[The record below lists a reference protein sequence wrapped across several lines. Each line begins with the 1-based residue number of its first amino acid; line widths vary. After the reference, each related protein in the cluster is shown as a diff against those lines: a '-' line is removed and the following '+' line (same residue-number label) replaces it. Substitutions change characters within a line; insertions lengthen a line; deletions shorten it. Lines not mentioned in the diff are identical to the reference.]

1 MHRPD
6 ITATAWSQCWLDL
19 TALFVVQIEV
29 QATTRTSLPKEGSQE
44 ADSSEN
50 GSQGDAKALGDGNQA
65 GSTDFHDVSP
75 SSPSGSGNQDTNKGG
90 SSPAA
95 NAESTS
101 GRQRDSSQASMSE
114 DSSKSG
120 SKSGGVRS
128 ADSKSSGSKQSS
140 SSPSGTIGGHGTQEE
155 YQEAR
160 LRFLSSGQGVLVS
173 ADNISLD
180 EGQVGSLV
188 TASFDDL

>member
-1 MHRPD
+1 MLLMLQHMLEW
-6 ITATAWSQCWLDL
+6 TAV
-19 TALFVVQIEV
+19 FVVQIEV
-29 QATTRTSLPKEGSQE
+29 QANTRPTLPKEGSQE
-44 ADSSEN
+44 TDSSEN
-50 GSQGDAKALGDGNQA
+50 GSQGDAKALGDGNEA
-65 GSTDFHDVSP
+65 GSTEYHDVSP
-75 SSPSGSGNQDTNKGG
+75 SSPSGNGHQDTNKGG
-90 SSPAA
+90 SSPSVK
-95 NAESTS
+95 AETS
-101 GRQRDSSQASMSE
+101 GRQSDSSQASTSE
-114 DSSKSG
+114 ESSRSASKSG
-120 SKSGGVRS
+120 VARS
-128 ADSKSSGSKQSS
+128 TDSKSSGSKQSS